1 MAGINM
7 DIISFFSSMQPE
19 WAVFWLSMIPL
30 TEMQVSIPVGIAVY
44 QLAWWKVFVI
54 AVVGNI
60 IPGIFIVYLLPY
72 VHEWVVK
79 QKILGAALTKFLVM
93 AEKKFSGDFAK
104 YGAWGLIAFIGLP
117 FPLTGIYTA
126 SAAAFVFNIPFKKA
140 MPVLVMAILLAATIL
155 TLITLFMDGAVK
167 WLL

>member
-1 MAGINM
+1 M
-7 DIISFFSSMQPE
+7 DIVSFFSGIQPE

-44 QLAWWKVFVI
+44 NLAWWKVFII
-54 AVVGNI
+54 ATVGNI

-72 VHEWVVK
+72 LHDWIVK
-79 QKILGAALTKFLVM
+79 QKILGDLATRYLVM

-140 MPVLVMAILLAATIL
+140 MPVLAIAIVLAATVL
-155 TLITLFMDGAVK
+155 TLITLFADGALK

>member
-1 MAGINM
+1 M
-7 DIISFFSSMQPE
+7 DIVSLFSEMNRL

-44 QLAWWKVFVI
+44 NLPWWQVFTV

-72 VHEWVVK
+72 LHDWIVK
-79 QKILGAALTKFLVM
+79 QKILGNLVTRYLVM

-140 MPVLVMAILLAATIL
+140 MPVLCVAILLAATIL
-155 TLITLFMDGAVK
+155 TLITLFMDGAIG